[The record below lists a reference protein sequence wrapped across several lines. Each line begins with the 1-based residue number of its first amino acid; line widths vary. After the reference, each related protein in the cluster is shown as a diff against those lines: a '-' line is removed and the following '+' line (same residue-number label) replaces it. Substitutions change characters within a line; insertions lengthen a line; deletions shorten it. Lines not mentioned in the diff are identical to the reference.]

1 MSTETP
7 YKNVSRFMCRNYG
20 KVRESG
26 QSIMVGYGKKVKKKG
41 RERHGEKKQTP
52 YNLNDI

>member
-26 QSIMVGYGKKVKKKG
+26 QSIMVGYGKKVKKKRVG
-41 RERHGEKKQTP
+41 KGMERKSRLRT
-52 YNLNDI
+52 I